1 MKRASAPGY
10 DLFKTIVTV
19 ILAAILL
26 LMLLRGC
33 ALTPAA
39 SAPTEIAAVQ
49 NATEPPASVT
59 VPAATSTGEEATPTL
74 TASPAATAIEAT
86 VTSTVTAATVA
97 PSPTTAPTT
106 EESTPAA
113 PVEVTPTS
121 TQAQDASCNTSA
133 PSRLSVGQSARVLRR
148 LNVRSEASIDAPILL
163 TNPTNTQV
171 EVTGGPVCT
180 PLGESAYLWWQ
191 IRLPDG
197 AEGWSAEMPLNETS
211 YFLEP
216 IP

>member
-39 SAPTEIAAVQ
+39 SAPTEIAAIQ

-59 VPAATSTGEEATPTL
+59 IPAATSTEEEATATL

-86 VTSTVTAATVA
+86 VTATVSAATVA
-97 PSPTTAPTT
+97 PDPTT
-106 EESTPAA
+106 TPANEETTPTA

-121 TQAQDASCNTSA
+121 AQDTSCNTSA
-133 PSRLSVGQSARVLRR
+133 PSRLNVGQSARVLQR
-148 LNVRSEASIDAPILL
+148 LNMRSEASIDAPILL
-163 TNPTNTQV
+163 TNPTSTQV
-171 EVTGGPVCT
+171 DVIGGPVCT
-180 PLGESAYLWWQ
+180 PVGENAYLWWQ